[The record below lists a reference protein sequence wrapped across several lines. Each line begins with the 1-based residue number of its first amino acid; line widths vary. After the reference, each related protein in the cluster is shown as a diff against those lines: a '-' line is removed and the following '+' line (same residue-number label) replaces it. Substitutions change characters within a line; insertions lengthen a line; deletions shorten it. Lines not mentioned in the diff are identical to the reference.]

1 MTSDCWLLFVV
12 ILPLVGR
19 CTFVHSFVPKAPFL
33 QHEQTNGR
41 CHELQQQFPHF
52 GIAEWR
58 DLPYEGPL
66 LDLLKT
72 TAATKQQQQQ
82 LPKVVSILPFPFNQ
96 VLLQGETKELR
107 LYEDRFLQLFDSVME
122 QQGGIVG
129 MGLLAQSGL
138 IQTIPL
144 CEIEAFQRME
154 GFGIFV
160 TIRVV
165 GRAQL
170 VAITQQEPYL
180 MGVCL
185 ELADEFPQDS
195 TTLQLLTNTMEQ
207 TIVTITAME
216 YRLKKIMEATLLL
229 RDEIDNNNNSDD
241 TDDDDMVRRINIAKL
256 VSIHHHSFHLCDC
269 RKKSS
274 HVCLTHSISTY
285 ISCKRIVLYCI
296 LIFYRR
302 TNSTKI
308 KVSIMA
314 MTWRILM
321 TTTMMKLRNRIDVVG
336 FNKPM
341 RLPWKLIRRDI
352 FIPLN
357 RHPNW
362 KISLPRNSQPYHGL
376 PFVLISS
383 PTAQMLCFEYKPWM
397 KPILLN
403 D

>member
-1 MTSDCWLLFVV
+1 MTTDCWLLFVV

-72 TAATKQQQQQ
+72 TAATKQQQLQQQ

-256 VSIHHHSFHLCDC
+256 EDQFYQDQSVDNGNDMEDIDDDDNDEITEQDRRGRFQQAYEIAMETDTQGYLYTS
-269 RKKSS
+269 KSS
-274 HVCLTHSISTY
+274 SKLEDLSPKELTALSWAAFCTD
-285 ISCKRIVLYCI
+285 
-296 LIFYRR
+296 LIP
-302 TNSTKI
+302 NSTD
-308 KVSIMA
+308 A
-314 MTWRILM
+314 MFRIQAMDETNIIERL
-321 TTTMMKLRNRIDVVG
+321 KLASKMLKDKKGRVETQLKKAG
-336 FNKPM
+336 LNKEE
-341 RLPWKLIRRDI
+341 DD
-352 FIPLN
+352 
-357 RHPNW
+357 
-362 KISLPRNSQPYHGL
+362 
-376 PFVLISS
+376 
-383 PTAQMLCFEYKPWM
+383 KP
-397 KPILLN
+397 
-403 D
+403 